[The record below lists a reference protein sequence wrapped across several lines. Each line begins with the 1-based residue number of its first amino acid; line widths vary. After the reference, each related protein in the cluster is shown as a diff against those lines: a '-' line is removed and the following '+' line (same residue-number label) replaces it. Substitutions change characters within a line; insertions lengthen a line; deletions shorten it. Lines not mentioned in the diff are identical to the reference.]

1 MIKQNDVS
9 RVWDIIEKVRFGM
22 LTTQFDGGLRA
33 RPLEARSE
41 RDTGL
46 IWFVTDVRSAK
57 DDEIDAAHDIGL
69 VFIGEDSRVYLSIT
83 GRASVTRDTS
93 KAKEIWKKTDSVWL
107 PGGPNDPNM
116 RLLRVE
122 PIAAELWD
130 GPSGTESK
138 AFEFAELRLIGN
150 TPNSGGQ
157 SNVAMPVR

>member
-1 MIKQNDVS
+1 MMKPNHIA
-9 RVWDIIEKVRFGM
+9 RAWDIIEKAPIGM
-22 LTTQFDGGLRA
+22 LTTQFSGGLRA
-33 RPLEARSE
+33 RPLEARVD
-41 RDTGL
+41 RNAGI

-138 AFEFAELRLIGN
+138 AFEFAELRLIGSN
-150 TPNSGGQ
+150 PNLGEQ
-157 SNVAMPVR
+157 SKVAMPIR